1 MPEFRFT
8 GAVPSGKTVQ
18 GNISA
23 ANAGEA
29 RKKIQELSKGRP
41 FKVSKLEKRA
51 TFLYKVQKGTDKPIT
66 GEQKAF
72 SKEEVITGL
81 TGMGFKVHY
90 VRKRLREASGKPPTT
105 DLITFV
111 RLSAELLR
119 EKLPFNEVLALLS
132 NDIDNRVLRE
142 ALRDI
147 NNDLRQGKE
156 TERVFAKYEGVFG
169 KFTSKMLGLASKSG
183 AMAEMYDSTAKFLE
197 RNMEFKKSMKS
208 AMMMPMIT
216 LVLLILAVIFYVAYI
231 FPETARMFLKYGI
244 ELPPMTEQTLKMS
257 DWLVANIVWFI
268 LFLIGSVAGCVAVY
282 LNPKGRQWLDKT
294 KMQIPVLGSLIH
306 KTCIEVF
313 SRVFYSLYS
322 GSGENIDVIKTA
334 AEATGNTYFEHQIK
348 TTTIPMMLK
357 HGKGL
362 HESLEASGVFTKT
375 ALSRYHAGSETGM
388 VRETALQLANFYER
402 ETTYRLKS
410 VVDFMQL
417 WVALIIMIVMT
428 AITVVSSEVS
438 IIKPKTPGGMGAI
451 DMLML
456 MLPATAGVRGA
467 VDALKARIR
476 ARRRRAAEDTT
487 TSN

>member
-18 GNISA
+18 GNVTATSA
-23 ANAGEA
+23 SDA
-29 RKKIQELSKGRP
+29 RKKIAELSKGRP
-41 FKVSKLEKRA
+41 FKVSRLEKRC
-51 TFLYKVQKGTDKPIT
+51 TYVYRVQKDNEKPID

-72 SKEEVITGL
+72 SKEEVTSGL
-81 TGMGFKVHY
+81 AGMGFKVLY
-90 VRKRLREASGKPPTT
+90 VRKKFREATGKPPIG
-105 DLITFV
+105 DVITFV

-119 EKLPFNEVLALLS
+119 EKLPFNEVLTLLS
-132 NDIDNRVLRE
+132 NDIDNRSLKE

-147 NNDLRQGKE
+147 NAELRQGKE
-156 TERVFAKYEGVFG
+156 TERVFQKFEHIFG

-197 RNMEFKKSMKS
+197 RNMEFRKAMKS

-216 LVLLILAVIFYVAYI
+216 LVLLILAVVFYVAYI

-244 ELPPMTEQTLKMS
+244 ELPPMTEKTLEMS
-257 DWLVANIVWFI
+257 DWLVGHIIWVI
-268 LFLIGSVAGCVAVY
+268 LFIVSVTIGVVSVY
-282 LNPKGRQWLDKT
+282 TSHKGRLWFDKT
-294 KMQIPVLGSLIH
+294 LMQLPVMGPLIH
-306 KTCIEVF
+306 KTNIEVF

-334 AEATGNTYFEHQIK
+334 AEATGNLYFEEQIK
-348 TTTIPMMLK
+348 TITIPMMLK

-362 HESLEASGVFTKT
+362 HESLEAANVFTRT

-388 VRETALQLANFYER
+388 VKETALQLANFYER

-410 VVDFMQL
+410 VVDMMQL

-438 IIKPKTPGGMGAI
+438 IIKPKTPGMGAL
-451 DMLML
+451 DMLPFL
-456 MLPATAGVRGA
+456 LPSLLPVQ
-467 VDALKARIR
+467 DILKKCKKWISRHRIPQ
-476 ARRRRAAEDTT
+476 
-487 TSN
+487 N